1 MYSLSER
8 NEYEATLVFITI
20 AIPSFI
26 KFIKTALPTCALNKW
41 IVITTSQYTNWNL
54 CLIIVN
60 HFRNNRL
67 MNIFLTINST
77 TIFIAYHMF
86 YLTNKPLIRKIPNIP
101 YFFTDIHIDIINVIV
116 HVIPFIG
123 YVHDYSKNKYV
134 CDYNIG
140 YNVVLFNVLWAFQC
154 FLSFDPHSVYFQ
166 ISNPNIYKLW
176 VFIIILD
183 LSIGHYLQ
191 Y

>member
-8 NEYEATLVFITI
+8 NEYEATLVFIMI

-26 KFIKTALPTCALNKW
+26 KFIKTALPACALNKW
-41 IVITTSQYTNWNL
+41 MVITASQYTNWNL
-54 CLIIVN
+54 CLVIVN

-101 YFFTDIHIDIINVIV
+101 YFFKDIHIDIINVIV

-123 YVHDYSKNKYV
+123 YVHDYSKNKCA

-176 VFIIILD
+176 VFIIVLD